1 MRYLIM
7 VVHDGPE
14 PKDVPGELYEAMGD
28 LVTKLTDEDTLV
40 DAAGLG
46 PIDKAK
52 RIDLRGGEVTFVD
65 GPFVESKE
73 WIGGY
78 FLVRVASEEEALD
91 VARQSIEVHRKH
103 FPGFDV
109 THEVRKIQEA

>member
-7 VVHDGPE
+7 VVHDGPQ
-14 PKDVPGELYEAMGD
+14 PKDVPGELYEAMGSF
-28 LVTKLTDEDTLV
+28 VTKLTEDGTLV

-46 PIDKAK
+46 PVEEAK
-52 RIDLRGGEVTFVD
+52 RIDLRGGQVTVVD
-65 GPFVESKE
+65 GPFAESKE

-78 FLVRVASEEEALD
+78 FLVRVDSEEEALD
-91 VARQSIEVHRKH
+91 VARGSIALHREH

-109 THEVRKIQEA
+109 THEVRKIQQE

>member
-7 VVHDGPE
+7 VVHTGPE
-14 PKDVPGELYEAMGD
+14 PQNVPGALYQAMGE
-28 LVTKLTDEDTLV
+28 LVTELTESGTLV

-46 PIDKAK
+46 PIDQAK
-52 RIDLRGGEVTFVD
+52 RIDLRGGETTVVD
-65 GPFVESKE
+65 GPFAESKE

-78 FLVRVASEEEALD
+78 FLVSVASEEEALD
-91 VARQSIEVHRKH
+91 VARRSIDLHREH

-109 THEVRKIQEA
+109 THEVRKIQEG